1 MPPSTTSHSPIN
13 RLWVLEQIGGD
24 EELLRAIAEVFM
36 IDSPNLR
43 QQLEASLASGDPA
56 AVRSAA
62 HCAKSAVGNFGAPQ
76 AVQAATALEE
86 AAKSGDTATLPAF
99 TEKLCTELLRVEE
112 ALRQDV
118 LSEPAS

>member
-86 AAKSGDTATLPAF
+86 AAKSGDTATLPAL